1 MKMVLL
7 EERLK
12 TVETA
17 EQTARLH
24 SNRIVFYRFAAFCL
38 IIVFFGVGYD
48 SNPLFYGAA
57 VAMILV
63 FARLL
68 HLHKKIRQQLILL
81 ASRKEV
87 FLQYQARL
95 DGSWSQFAEDGL
107 QFLQEDHPQGNDLD
121 LFGPSSVYQYTCV
134 AQTAW
139 GRKKLA
145 QTLSPKP
152 SFAPDDIKQRQDAIA
167 ELLQAEDLCLEV
179 QTLSR
184 LLPDNHDV
192 KKILLD
198 LVEKSSLPF
207 FFLRISAI
215 GLPLLTL
222 SMLILAAVGWIS
234 WEITT
239 IPMLVQ
245 FALSGVF
252 FTRTEAFLL
261 PLFEFYRGLK
271 PYEQLFLLLEKQNFH
286 SPELKELQAR
296 LQIDRGAAHAILNL
310 RRIGECTNV
319 RRNIFFYF
327 IANTLILWD
336 FHCILLFARWKNS
349 VGKNAANWLEAFAKL
364 EMLLSLT
371 VIGQVKEQYCFPQIL
386 PTNEPEIHAVGVK
399 HVLLDE
405 KMAVANSIDALAGT
419 CILTGSNMS
428 GKTTFMRTLGT
439 AAVLAYAG
447 APVCAE
453 GFTLSRMHIF
463 TSMRVHDDISRGLS
477 TFYAEL
483 LRIKSMV
490 EYNKKELPMLILIDE
505 IFKGTNSADRI
516 IGAQEAIRKLTQ
528 KWNLTFVSTHDFELC
543 DIINEQSLPITNYH
557 FAEYYTDDEIH
568 FDYKLK
574 NGRCQSTNA
583 KYLLKLAGI
592 L

>member
-17 EQTARLH
+17 EQSARRH

-38 IIVFFGVGYD
+38 VIVFFGVGYD
-48 SNPLFYGAA
+48 SNPLFYIASAA
-57 VAMILV
+57 MVLL

-68 HLHKKIRQQLILL
+68 QIHKKIRQQLILL

-95 DGSWSQFAEDGL
+95 DGSWSQFPEDGL

-121 LFGPSSVYQYTCV
+121 LFGPSSLYQYTCV

-145 QTLSPKP
+145 QALSPKP
-152 SFAPDDIKQRQDAIA
+152 PVLPEDIGLRQKAIA
-167 ELLQAEDLCLEV
+167 ELLQSEDLCLEI
-179 QTLSR
+179 QTLNR

-198 LVEKSSLPF
+198 LVEKISLPF
-207 FFLRISAI
+207 SFLRVSAI
-215 GLPLLTL
+215 ALPLLTFA
-222 SMLILAAVGWIS
+222 MLILAALGWIS

-252 FTRTEAFLL
+252 FTRTETFLL

-271 PYEQLFLLLEKQNFH
+271 PYEQLFLLLEKQEFH
-286 SPELKELQAR
+286 SPELHELQQKLR
-296 LQIDRGAAHAILNL
+296 IDHGAAHAILNL

-327 IANTLILWD
+327 IANTLLLWD
-336 FHCILLFARWKNS
+336 FHCILLFDRWKNS
-349 VGKNAANWLEAFAKL
+349 VGKNAATWLEAFAKL
-364 EMLLSLT
+364 EMLLSLA
-371 VIGQVKEQYCFPQIL
+371 VVGQVKEQYCFPQIL
-386 PTNEPEIHAVGVK
+386 PTNEPELHATDVK
-399 HVLLDE
+399 HVLIDE
-405 KMAVANSIDALAGT
+405 KIAVANSITALAGT

-439 AAVLAYAG
+439 TAVLAYAG

-453 GFTLSRMHIF
+453 SFTLSRMHIF

-483 LRIKSMV
+483 LRIKAMV

-516 IGAQEAIRKLTQ
+516 IGAQEAIRKLTR

-543 DIINEQSLPITNYH
+543 DLINEQALPITNYH

-574 NGRCQSTNA
+574 DGRCQSTNA